1 MKALTWQGKRS
12 VTVEEVADP
21 VIQEP
26 TDAIIRVTSSAIC
39 GSDLHLY
46 ELLGPFLDRGDIL
59 GHEPMGVVVEVGAGV
74 TKLSVGD
81 RVVIP
86 FNISCGECFLCR
98 RGLQS
103 QCETTQ
109 VREYGSGAALFGYTK
124 LYGQVPGGQA
134 EYLRVPLADYNH
146 IPVAPDLPDER
157 YLFLSDILP
166 TAWQGV
172 EYAQVPE
179 GGTLAVMG
187 LGPVG
192 QFVSRVGRHRGYRV
206 LAVDPVPERRAM
218 AERHGIETF
227 DLTDTVVEELRDLT
241 EGRGADSVVDAVGL
255 EAHGN
260 SGVEFLQKA
269 VGLLP
274 DPAARQVFD
283 KAGVDRLA
291 AVYASIDVVRRGGT
305 VSLSG
310 VYAGDA
316 DIMPMKTLF
325 DKQITLRMGQCNVK
339 NWVDDLLP
347 LVEDP
352 ADPLGAMDLTTHHAP
367 LEDAPDLYRTF
378 QKKEDGCIKVVL
390 HPSTV

>member
-1 MKALTWQGKRS
+1 MKALTWQGRRKVS
-12 VTVEEVADP
+12 VETVPDP
-21 VIQEP
+21 EILEP
-26 TDAIIRVTSSAIC
+26 TDAIVRITSTAIC

-46 ELLGPFLDRGDIL
+46 EIFGPFIDSGDVL
-59 GHEPMGVVVEVGAGV
+59 GHEPMGVVVEVGSAV
-74 TKLSVGD
+74 TNLAVGD
-81 RVVIP
+81 RIVVP
-86 FNISCGECFLCR
+86 FNISCGHCFMCR

-109 VREYGSGAALFGYTK
+109 VTEYGSGASLFGYTK

-146 IPVAPDLPDER
+146 IRVGSDLPDDR

-172 EYAQVPE
+172 AYADVPE

-192 QFVSRVGRHRGYRV
+192 QFVARVGVHRGYRV
-206 LAVDPVPERRAM
+206 LAVDPVAERRAM
-218 AERHGIETF
+218 AERHGAYVF
-227 DLTDTVVEELRDLT
+227 DLTDSVVEELRDLT
-241 EGRGADSVVDAVGL
+241 DGRGVDAVVDAVGM

-260 SGVEFLQKA
+260 PAVSTVHKA

-274 DPAARQVFD
+274 DALAQKVMET
-283 KAGVDRLA
+283 GGLDRLA
-291 AVYASIDVVRRGGT
+291 ALHSSIDVVRRGGT
-305 VSLSG
+305 VSISG
-310 VYAGDA
+310 VYAGEA
-316 DIMPMKTLF
+316 DMMPMKTMF
-325 DKQITLRMGQCNVK
+325 DKQLSLRMGQCNVK
-339 NWVDDLLP
+339 RWIDDLLP

-352 ADPLGAMDLTTHHAP
+352 ADPLGVMDLTTHRAP
-367 LEDAPDLYRTF
+367 LTDAPGLYETF

-390 HPSTV
+390 QP

>member
-1 MKALTWQGKRS
+1 MKALTWQGTRT
-12 VTVEEVADP
+12 VTVEEVPDP
-21 VIQEP
+21 VIQHP

-59 GHEPMGVVVEVGAGV
+59 GHEPMGVVVEVGGEVAN
-74 TKLSVGD
+74 LAVGD
-81 RVVIP
+81 RVVVP
-86 FNISCGECFLCR
+86 FTISCGHCFFCR
-98 RGLQS
+98 QGLQS

-109 VREYGSGAALFGYTK
+109 VREYGSGATLFGYTK

-146 IPVAPDLPDER
+146 IKVASDLPDER

-172 EYAQVPE
+172 EYANVPD

-192 QFVSRVGRHRGYRV
+192 QFVSRIGLHRGYRV
-206 LAVDPVPERRAM
+206 LAVDPVAERREM
-218 AERHGIETF
+218 AARHGVETF
-227 DLTDTVVEELRDLT
+227 DLSDDVVSELRDLT
-241 EGRGADSVVDAVGL
+241 EGRGADAVVDAVGM

-260 SGVEFLQKA
+260 PGVGVVQKA

-274 DPAARQVFD
+274 DALAQKMMD
-283 KAGVDRLA
+283 KAGIDRLA
-291 AVYASIDVVRRGGT
+291 ALHASIDVARRGGT

-316 DIMPMKTLF
+316 DLMPMKTMF
-325 DKQITLRMGQCNVK
+325 DKQLSLRMGQCNVK
-339 NWVDDLLP
+339 RWIDDLMP
-347 LVEDP
+347 LVEDLS
-352 ADPLGAMDLTTHHAP
+352 DPLGVMDLMTHDAP
-367 LEDAPDLYRTF
+367 LEDAPELYETF
-378 QKKEDGCIKVVL
+378 QRKDDGCIKVVL
-390 HPSTV
+390 RPSAR

>member
-12 VTVEEVADP
+12 LAVEDVPDP
-21 VIQEP
+21 RIEQP
-26 TDAIIRVTSSAIC
+26 TDAIVKITSTAIC

-59 GHEPMGVVVEVGAGV
+59 GHEPMGVVVEVGSEV
-74 TKLSVGD
+74 TNLAVGD
-81 RVVIP
+81 RVVVP
-86 FNISCGECFLCR
+86 FTISCGHCFMCR

-109 VREYGSGAALFGYTK
+109 IREYGSGAALFGYTK

-134 EYLRVPLADYNH
+134 EYLRVPHADYNH
-146 IPVAPDLPDER
+146 IRVGSDLPDDR

-172 EYAQVPE
+172 EYADVPE

-192 QFVSRVGRHRGYRV
+192 QFVARVGVHHGFRV

-218 AERHGIETF
+218 AERHGALTY
-227 DLTDTVVEELRDLT
+227 DLTDTIVDELRELT
-241 EGRGADSVVDAVGL
+241 EGRGADAVVDAVGM

-260 SGVEFLQKA
+260 PGVHAAQSA
-269 VGLLP
+269 IGLLP
-274 DPAARQVFD
+274 DAMARPLME
-283 KAGVDRLA
+283 KAGIDRMA
-291 AVYASIDVVRRGGT
+291 ALHTSIDVVRRGGT

-316 DIMPMKTLF
+316 DILPMKTMF
-325 DKQITLRMGQCNVK
+325 DKQISMRMGQCNVK
-339 NWVDDLLP
+339 RWIEDILP

-352 ADPLGAMDLTTHHAP
+352 SDPLGVMDLTTHRVP
-367 LEDAPDLYRTF
+367 LERAPELYETF

-390 HPSTV
+390 TP

>member
-1 MKALTWQGKRS
+1 M
-12 VTVEEVADP
+12 
-21 VIQEP
+21 
-26 TDAIIRVTSSAIC
+26 
-39 GSDLHLY
+39 
-46 ELLGPFLDRGDIL
+46 
-59 GHEPMGVVVEVGAGV
+59 
-74 TKLSVGD
+74 
-81 RVVIP
+81 
-86 FNISCGECFLCR
+86 CR

-134 EYLRVPLADYNH
+134 EYLRVPHADYNH
-146 IPVAPDLPDER
+146 IRVGSDLPDDR

-172 EYAQVPE
+172 EYAEVPE

-192 QFVSRVGRHRGYRV
+192 QFVARVGVHRGFRV

-218 AERHGIETF
+218 AERHGALTY
-227 DLTDTVVEELRDLT
+227 DLTDTIVDELRDLT
-241 EGRGADSVVDAVGL
+241 EGRGADAVVDAVGM

-260 SGVEFLQKA
+260 PGIHAAQSA
-269 VGLLP
+269 IGLLP
-274 DPAARQVFD
+274 DAMAQPLME
-283 KAGVDRLA
+283 KAGIDRMA
-291 AVYASIDVVRRGGT
+291 ALHASIDVVRRGGT

-316 DIMPMKTLF
+316 DILPMKTLF
-325 DKQITLRMGQCNVK
+325 DKQVSMRMGQCNVK
-339 NWVDDLLP
+339 RWIDDILP

-352 ADPLGAMDLTTHHAP
+352 ADPLGVMDLTTHRVP
-367 LEDAPDLYRTF
+367 LERAPELYETF

-390 HPSTV
+390 TP